1 MLKIKYFFEK
11 KGYLFFQIGIFFILS
26 APNIAAFFILLS
38 LISTHINENKLLI
51 KKNWVFPFF
60 VAGLIAILSSI
71 NSSFRHAK
79 IDGWS
84 PSLSWLGLFNWL
96 PFFYF
101 LWRSQIYLY
110 RNEMRQRISNL
121 FLAGSVP
128 FIFSG
133 FGQLWFN
140 WHGPLIFM
148 NGLIIWFQR
157 NLDINN
163 NDGIT
168 AMFNN
173 QNYAA
178 CWLIIIWP
186 FCLYNLLNFEKFS
199 FKKFIFFIYS
209 ILILMSVFFTKSRN
223 GIAGT
228 LTSSVFLSNKS
239 FLLLAPIIIILLLFK
254 FYSINQRLISSFV
267 SKNFFSKISEIFQFS
282 KFANLLNEPRIFI
295 YMNSIPII
303 MEKPF
308 LGWGAA
314 TFPILF
320 NSRYT
325 DFDRDPTHPHNLILE
340 MANSYGLIFAFIVT
354 ISIFFIVFCSFKI
367 IFLNKN
373 KNIRNYSIDK
383 AWWSSFFALFLS
395 QMLDIQYF
403 DFRISISFWILL
415 SGLISII

>member
-1 MLKIKYFFEK
+1 MLRIKYFIEE
-11 KGYLFFQIGIFFILS
+11 KGYIFFQIGIFFILS

-38 LISTHINENKLLI
+38 LISSHINENKILI
-51 KKNWVFPFF
+51 KNDWIFPFF
-60 VAGLIAILSSI
+60 IAGLVAILSSI

-84 PSLSWLGLFNWL
+84 PYLSWLGLANWL

-101 LWRSQIYLY
+101 MWRSQIYLY

-157 NLDINN
+157 NLDISN

-186 FCLYNLLNFEKFS
+186 FCIYNLLNSEKFG

-209 ILILMSVFFTKSRN
+209 LLILISVYFTKSRN
-223 GIAGT
+223 GIVGT
-228 LTSSVFLSNKS
+228 FTSSIFLSNK
-239 FLLLAPIIIILLLFK
+239 FFLILVPIIVLLLINYF
-254 FYSINQRLISSFV
+254 SINSRLIPSLV
-267 SKNFFSKISEIFQFS
+267 SKNFFNKISNIFELS

-295 YMNSIPII
+295 YMNTIPII
-303 MEKPF
+303 MEKPL

-320 NSRYT
+320 KSRYT
-325 DFDRDPTHPHNLILE
+325 DFNRDPTHPHNLILE

-354 ISIFFIVFCSFKI
+354 ISILFIVFYSFKI

-373 KNIRNYSIDK
+373 KNVRNYPIDK
-383 AWWSSFFALFLS
+383 AWWSSFFALLLS
-395 QMLDIQYF
+395 QMYDIQYF

-415 SGLISII
+415 AGLISKI

>member
-367 IFLNKN
+367 IFLNKS

-383 AWWSSFFALFLS
+383 AWWSSFFTLLLS
-395 QMLDIQYF
+395 QMFDIQYF

>member
-1 MLKIKYFFEK
+1 MLKIRYFFEK

-51 KKNWVFPFF
+51 RKNWVFPFF

-84 PSLSWLGLFNWL
+84 PSLSWLGLANWL

-228 LTSSVFLSNKS
+228 LTSSIFLSNKS

-267 SKNFFSKISEIFQFS
+267 SKNFFSKISDIFQFS

-373 KNIRNYSIDK
+373 KNIRNYSTDK